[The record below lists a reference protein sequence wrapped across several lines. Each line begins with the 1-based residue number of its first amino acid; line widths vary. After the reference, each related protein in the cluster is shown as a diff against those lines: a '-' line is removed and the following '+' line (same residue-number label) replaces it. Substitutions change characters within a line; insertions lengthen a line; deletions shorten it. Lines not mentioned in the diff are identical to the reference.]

1 MLRSYRFIFSSWLP
15 HSLELCFSV
24 NCLCWIIKNKF
35 HTRNSC
41 SALTHPKCTHTSVNT
56 HTVNTH
62 PEHCGA
68 QGAVGGLVPCSRAP
82 QLWYC
87 GWRESAVLS
96 LLPPPPIPAGPRLE
110 LVTFGLRVRL
120 SNHLAMTFYS
130 PSQTLPLSDFSN
142 NTKDISKNV
151 GKQIVEGSHW
161 LPYYFFPYYESQWFG
176 TNWGWVN
183 GDSFI
188 FWVNYPFKHYLA
200 LY

>member
-24 NCLCWIIKNKF
+24 NCLCWIIKKKF

-62 PEHCGA
+62 PE
-68 QGAVGGLVPCSRAP
+68 QWAVIYAAAP
-82 QLWYC
+82 GEQLGVWC
-87 GWRESAVLS
+87 LA
-96 LLPPPPIPAGPRLE
+96 PPTIPAGPRLE
-110 LVTFGLRVRL
+110 LVTFELRVRL

-130 PSQTLPLSDFSN
+130 PSQKLPLSDFSN

-161 LPYYFFPYYESQWFG
+161 LPYNFFPYYESQWFG

-183 GDSFI
+183 GGSFI